1 MVDIPETL
9 GMAASNRVN
18 SEALAALEPR
28 HG

>member
-9 GMAASNRVN
+9 GLAAWNRVN
-18 SEALAALEPR
+18 GAAKAALAPR